1 MKTMNALN
9 ILQSYIY
16 QSIRCL
22 ETKYLYCIDMSVSN
36 WILINQTE
44 LQDKNCGVVLL
55 IVEKHG
61 I

>member
-16 QSIRCL
+16 QSKRCL

-44 LQDKNCGVVLL
+44 LQDKNCGVV
-55 IVEKHG
+55 G
-61 I
+61 